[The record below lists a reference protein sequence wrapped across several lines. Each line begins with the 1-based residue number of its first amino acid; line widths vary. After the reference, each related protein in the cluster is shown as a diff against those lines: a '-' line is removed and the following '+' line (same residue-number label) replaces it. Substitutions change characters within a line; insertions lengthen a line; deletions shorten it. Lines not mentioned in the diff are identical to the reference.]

1 MGSMFDRFS
10 NLFKVKLNSAL
21 DAAEDPGEMLEYSY
35 EKLLQYQQEVRR
47 GIADV
52 ATARVRLQQQLAQ
65 VQAQESH
72 LESQA
77 RQALTLNRE
86 DLART
91 ALTRKND
98 LATQRQTLAGQLE
111 SLEAQQNRLL
121 EGEQRLAS
129 RIMAFKAHKEAIK
142 ASYAAA
148 QAQVQLNE
156 AMTGL
161 SAEMG
166 DLQVM
171 IERAHNKVQNMQ
183 ARATA
188 LDELAGGAS
197 LPQIGPGGDDIDR
210 ELARLSESDTIER
223 QLASMKR
230 DLLAEPETPLQ
241 ITSGDGAAP
250 QQAASE
256 TPRRFT
262 DGQSKPADNTEPQ
275 VPHQNAGEEATPAT
289 YTQTETPPE

>member
-77 RQALTLNRE
+77 RQALTLDRE

-98 LATQRQTLAGQLE
+98 LATQRQTLTGQLE
-111 SLEAQQNRLL
+111 NLESQQAKLL

-161 SAEMG
+161 SQEMG

-197 LPQIGPGGDDIDR
+197 LPQIGPGADDIDR
-210 ELARLSESDTIER
+210 ELARLSESDRIER
-223 QLASMKR
+223 QLSTMKR
-230 DLLAEPETPLQ
+230 ELLAEPEPPRQ
-241 ITSGDGAAP
+241 ITAGDTSTSG
-250 QQAASE
+250 QASAERS
-256 TPRRFT
+256 
-262 DGQSKPADNTEPQ
+262 GQVGEPQ
-275 VPHQNAGEEATPAT
+275 SAPEDDAGPWVPPHISDEPATPAD
-289 YTQTETPPE
+289 YTQGGASPE